1 MKREVLDMNDYF
13 LTICKYAS
21 HIKADEVL
29 NIVKLDV
36 YADNM

>member
-1 MKREVLDMNDYF
+1 MIIF
-13 LTICKYAS
+13 LQYVS
-21 HIKADEVL
+21 MPGYIKVDEVL

>member
-1 MKREVLDMNDYF
+1 MIVF
-13 LTICKYAS
+13 LQYVS
-21 HIKADEVL
+21 MPGHIKADEVL

>member
-13 LTICKYAS
+13 LQYVS
-21 HIKADEVL
+21 MPGHIKADEVL

>member
-13 LTICKYAS
+13 LQYVS
-21 HIKADEVL
+21 MLGYIKADEVL